1 MRGNGLRLCQGRFKL
16 DIMKNVFSKRAVKHW
31 NRLLREVVESLT
43 LEVFRKCVE
52 VALRHMV
59 SGNGGDRGDSWT

>member
-16 DIMKNVFSKRAVKHW
+16 DITKNVFSKRVVMHW

-43 LEVFRKCVE
+43 LEVFRKWVE
-52 VALRHMV
+52 VALRNMV
-59 SGNGGDRGDSWT
+59 SGNGGDRGDSRT